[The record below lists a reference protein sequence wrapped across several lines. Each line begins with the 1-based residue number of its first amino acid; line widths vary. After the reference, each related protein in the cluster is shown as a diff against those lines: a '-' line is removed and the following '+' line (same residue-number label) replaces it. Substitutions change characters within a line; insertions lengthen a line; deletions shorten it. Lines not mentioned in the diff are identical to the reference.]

1 MTNAARTSAFSKP
14 ATQTIG
20 TSWADLSTAPN
31 QAQAEKPK
39 NQLWLNIGIE
49 IAHPETG
56 EMVFISVP
64 MGVGLDQLQPR
75 KGSSWE
81 TVSSNAL
88 LLQLLQEGQGLPAGE
103 RAILEGLTVQLSRVG
118 EAITPEVGGFN
129 LGRRG

>member
-1 MTNAARTSAFSKP
+1 MNAARTSAFSKP
-14 ATQTIG
+14 ATPA

-39 NQLWLNIGIE
+39 NQLWVNVGVE
-49 IAHPETG
+49 VTHPETG
-56 EMVFISVP
+56 ELTFISLQ
-64 MGVGLDQLQPR
+64 MGIGLDTLQPR
-75 KGSSWE
+75 KGGSWE

-103 RAILEGLTVQLSRVG
+103 RVILEGLTVQLSRVG

>member
-1 MTNAARTSAFSKP
+1 MTNAARTSAFSKTP
-14 ATQTIG
+14 A
-20 TSWADLSTAPN
+20 TSWADLSTAPT
-31 QAQAEKPK
+31 QAEKPK

-49 IAHPETG
+49 ILHPETR

-81 TVSSNAL
+81 TISSNAL

>member
-1 MTNAARTSAFSKP
+1 MTNSARTSAFSKP
-14 ATQTIG
+14 TTTPA
-20 TSWADLSTAPN
+20 TSWADLSTAP
-31 QAQAEKPK
+31 QAEKPK

-75 KGSSWE
+75 KGGSWE
-81 TVSSNAL
+81 TISSNAL

-118 EAITPEVGGFN
+118 EAITPEIGGFN